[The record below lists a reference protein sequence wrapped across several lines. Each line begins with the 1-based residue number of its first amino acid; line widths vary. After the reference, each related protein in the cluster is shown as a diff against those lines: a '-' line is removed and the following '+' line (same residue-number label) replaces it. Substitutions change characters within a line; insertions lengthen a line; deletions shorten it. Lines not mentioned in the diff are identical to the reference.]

1 MIIEEMALRPFRD
14 CGEKSSAVV
23 GQRFALKSAAS
34 FDDGTFQSKEGGSC
48 VGLPFTT
55 RKEAAGLGCRKEPNY
70 ECEVA

>member
-1 MIIEEMALRPFRD
+1 MIIEETALRPFRD

-34 FDDGTFQSKEGGSC
+34 FDGTFQSKEGGSC

-55 RKEAAGLGCRKEPNY
+55 RKEAAGSGCRKELSY
-70 ECEVA
+70 ESEVA